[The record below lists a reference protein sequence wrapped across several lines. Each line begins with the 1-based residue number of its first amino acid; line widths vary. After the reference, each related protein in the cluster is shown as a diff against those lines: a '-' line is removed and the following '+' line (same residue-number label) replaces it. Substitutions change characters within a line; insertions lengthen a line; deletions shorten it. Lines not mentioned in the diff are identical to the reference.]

1 MTSRFDFNK
10 LKSIDPKIKYGFAKE
25 LLKIGAESPQQLY
38 THFDYLLTL
47 LDEKNNILKWTGI
60 DLMGYLSSIDQGNK
74 IDGCI
79 QPLIKLLHGGHLIN
93 CNHATFA
100 LGLIAQNKPQF
111 KNQIFKELLLVDQDF
126 FDTNECKNIAI
137 GKVLEVLK
145 SLISDIMN
153 NKEAIDFINR
163 ATENSRNATKRK
175 AILLLNKI
183 KKIQLETK
191 DKY

>member
-1 MTSRFDFNK
+1 M
-10 LKSIDPKIKYGFAKE
+10 
-25 LLKIGAESPQQLY
+25 
-38 THFDYLLTL
+38 
-47 LDEKNNILKWTGI
+47 
-60 DLMGYLSSIDQGNK
+60 
-74 IDGCI
+74 
-79 QPLIKLLHGGHLIN
+79 
-93 CNHATFA
+93 
-100 LGLIAQNKPQF
+100 
-111 KNQIFKELLLVDQDF
+111 LLVDQGL

-145 SLISDIMN
+145 SFISDIMN

-163 ATENSRNATKRK
+163 ATKNSRNATKKK